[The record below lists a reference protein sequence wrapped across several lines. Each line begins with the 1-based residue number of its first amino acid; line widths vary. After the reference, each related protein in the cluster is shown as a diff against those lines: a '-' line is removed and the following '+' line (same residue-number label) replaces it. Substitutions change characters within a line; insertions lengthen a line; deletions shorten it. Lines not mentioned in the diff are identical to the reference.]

1 MENANKTVEKSL
13 KDSPRIYERRRIPV
27 IDASEELSNLC
38 VARNSDN
45 ILVGSEKGCYLLSLE
60 RESVISSYK
69 DDNGAELKEVPT
81 AIFNAEND
89 NLISLA
95 SDNIVLCYDI
105 RQSSSSRPVLSFKE
119 NSDEINQLSSSGTQL
134 AACDDSGEVKIY
146 DIAANKLFRTLRN
159 KHKNICSTVC
169 FRSSNTKELLSGSL
183 DCQLILWDYS
193 KIKVLFSS
201 STQEVFQ
208 VTDGDNSNYMVNPPL
223 INVVDC
229 TGDGQIA
236 ACGLDISPL
245 DAWLKGHVT
254 PEAHLS
260 HLCWGTLVP
269 QANALALD

>member
-1 MENANKTVEKSL
+1 MEIANKTVEKNL
-13 KDSPRIYERRRIPV
+13 KGSPRIYERRRIQV
-27 IDASEELSNLC
+27 TDASDELSNLC

-45 ILVGSEKGCYLLSLE
+45 TLVGSEKGVYLLSLE
-60 RESVISSYK
+60 RESVVSSYK
-69 DDNGAELKEVPT
+69 DDSGAELKEVPT
-81 AIFNAEND
+81 AIFNAENC

-95 SDNIVLCYDI
+95 TDNIVLCYDI

-146 DIAANKLFRTLRN
+146 DIAAKKLFRTLRN

-169 FRSSNTKELLSGSL
+169 FRSSITTKELLSGSL

-201 STQEVFQ
+201 STQEIFQ

-229 TGDGQIA
+229 TDDGQLA
-236 ACGLDISPL
+236 ACGLGMNTEGCYKFLLLIICF
-245 DAWLKGHVT
+245 
-254 PEAHLS
+254 E
-260 HLCWGTLVP
+260 
-269 QANALALD
+269 